1 MKNLL
6 VNIHEVK
13 DFINSVSEQA
23 SVMNMLVLNAKQNTK
38 TIKILVSGFLFKFSF
53 DLLCT
58 EVL

>member
-23 SVMNMLVLNAKQNTK
+23 SVLNLLLLNAKQNTK
-38 TIKILVSGFLFKFSF
+38 AIKILVSVFFF
-53 DLLCT
+53 
-58 EVL
+58 

>member
-23 SVMNMLVLNAKQNTK
+23 SVMNLLLLNAKQNTK
-38 TIKILVSGFLFKFSF
+38 AIKILVSGFLFKFSF
-53 DLLCT
+53 NLLFT